1 MLRLVAEKCTE
12 ILLSHGTIQ
21 EDKKA
26 IYIYGFE
33 LFCSTCICIIS
44 ILVLSF
50 LFNYSE
56 YAVIFLFYFV
66 PIRMAAGGYHAKS
79 YGTCFLLTN
88 FIAIFCIALSSCLW
102 QWRTLW
108 VEVFLWFLL
117 AVSIVYIWISAPV
130 NSKKYQQKQERIDKN
145 RRYSHEILLIETII
159 LLFIKLWFDHSV
171 IYTAIITSCVVA
183 VMITMAKKGGA

>member
-1 MLRLVAEKCTE
+1 M
-12 ILLSHGTIQ
+12 
-21 EDKKA
+21 
-26 IYIYGFE
+26 
-33 LFCSTCICIIS
+33 
-44 ILVLSF
+44 
-50 LFNYSE
+50 
-56 YAVIFLFYFV
+56 
-66 PIRMAAGGYHAKS
+66 
-79 YGTCFLLTN
+79 
-88 FIAIFCIALSSCLW
+88 
-102 QWRTLW
+102 
-108 VEVFLWFLL
+108 EVFLWFLL